1 MKQRNFDYFLFEN
14 FDSASVPT
22 GDNPRSYL
30 NSSSDNILSDV
41 VNTTPFACDYHKMC
55 SQYTPQQIND
65 LIHIDLFRVEKDM
78 LLLDSTVIVH
88 EDIQSIFD
96 CLGTEISSLA
106 DKLCEKKSE
115 IYACVSSIEN
125 GFDEKQICITCCVE
139 LYLTVVFLTI

>member
-1 MKQRNFDYFLFEN
+1 
-14 FDSASVPT
+14 VPT

-65 LIHIDLFRVEKDM
+65 LIHIDLFRVENDM

-106 DKLCEKKSE
+106 DKLCERNQKFMPVSVPLRMDLMKNKS
-115 IYACVSSIEN
+115 VSLVVWS
-125 GFDEKQICITCCVE
+125 CI
-139 LYLTVVFLTI
+139 

>member
-1 MKQRNFDYFLFEN
+1 
-14 FDSASVPT
+14 
-22 GDNPRSYL
+22 
-30 NSSSDNILSDV
+30 
-41 VNTTPFACDYHKMC
+41 
-55 SQYTPQQIND
+55 
-65 LIHIDLFRVEKDM
+65 M

-125 GFDEKQICITCCVE
+125 GLMKNKSVSLVVWSCI
-139 LYLTVVFLTI
+139 